1 MRRDPK
7 AVGSAW
13 CHPWSHQLLRECPK
27 ELEQLQ
33 NLQPSIQK
41 SSLNRSLYTTSSL
54 SNLWMHKLNNHQIV
68 DPQIPDTGDIKKM
81 WIHKFNT
88 CQLVDPQVRQIDS
101 THIQHGGLSPAGET
115 LAIFFRLPCVNI
127 SARTLKSQELPLVKL
142 TKQRTCTYFLFAAKC
157 GNTKQ
162 HTKMVVP

>member
-68 DPQIPDTGDIKKM
+68 DPQIPDTGDIKKCGSTSSTLANL
-81 WIHKFNT
+81 WIHKF
-88 CQLVDPQVRQIDS
+88 
-101 THIQHGGLSPAGET
+101 
-115 LAIFFRLPCVNI
+115 
-127 SARTLKSQELPLVKL
+127 VK
-142 TKQRTCTYFLFAAKC
+142 
-157 GNTKQ
+157 
-162 HTKMVVP
+162 